1 VRQHVIAANPS
12 ASVGSPIRLAA
23 LRAARRAMRQTNFC
37 LLTSLR
43 TSTRASF
50 GSRPAHGVRGAGV
63 IACLTSVRFASVGST
78 SRSVHRGGRCLP
90 ARDACDPYLWRPV
103 ALPTDVTIG
112 GDGRDRSRP
121 DRVNDAGRDSDPG
134 HLPSKQGPPPR
145 SALSSA
151 RLGPP
156 PASRFGHHDSGF
168 RHLFAPGILADPL
181 GCAPVHATRC
191 QRIALFWAS
200 VTLADFC
207 NLKTTREH
215 TLRAF
220 NPRTRAK
227 LSLRCRHEPVPVAL
241 A

>member
-1 VRQHVIAANPS
+1 VRQHVIAENPS
-12 ASVGSPIRLAA
+12 ASVGSPICLAA
-23 LRAARRAMRQTNFC
+23 PRAARRAMRQTNFC
-37 LLTSLR
+37 LLTFLR

-50 GSRPAHGVRGAGV
+50 GSRPAHGVRKAGV

-78 SRSVHRGGRCLP
+78 SGHCHRGGRCLP

-103 ALPTDVTIG
+103 ALPTDVTIA
-112 GDGRDRSRP
+112 GDCRDRARP
-121 DRVNDAGRDSDPG
+121 DRVNDAGRDRDPG

-156 PASRFGHHDSGF
+156 PASRLGHHDPGL
-168 RHLFAPGILADPL
+168 RHLFAPGVLADSWAVPP
-181 GCAPVHATRC
+181 CTRPAANG
-191 QRIALFWAS
+191 IALFWAS

-215 TLRAF
+215 TQRAF